1 MIAEYD
7 GDVTDLF
14 NTKADGI
21 IPILATRNMVLFP
34 GVMNPIL
41 IGRARSLSLI
51 KKVEKKPNNIFAIF
65 CQKDPNVNSPTKDDI
80 FEEGVYARLIKV
92 ISCRHWATAD

>member
-1 MIAEYD
+1 MLPNSNVQMIAEYD

-41 IGRARSLSLI
+41 IGRA
-51 KKVEKKPNNIFAIF
+51 
-65 CQKDPNVNSPTKDDI
+65 
-80 FEEGVYARLIKV
+80 
-92 ISCRHWATAD
+92 

>member
-1 MIAEYD
+1 MLPNSNVQMIAEYD

-51 KKVEKKPNNIFAIF
+51 KKVEKEAQQHIRHILP
-65 CQKDPNVNSPTKDDI
+65 
-80 FEEGVYARLIKV
+80 EGP
-92 ISCRHWATAD
+92 